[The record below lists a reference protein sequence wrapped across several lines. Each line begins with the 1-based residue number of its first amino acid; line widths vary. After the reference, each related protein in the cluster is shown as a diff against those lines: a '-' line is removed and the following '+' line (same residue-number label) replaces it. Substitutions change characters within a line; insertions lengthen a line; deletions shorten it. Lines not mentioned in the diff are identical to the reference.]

1 MTAAQLLISV
11 DQAFWFLF
19 AITVLGIVIEFFRP
33 H

>member
-19 AITVLGIVIEFFRP
+19 TATVLAILIEFFRP